1 MMESRL
7 NKMVN
12 EARWDFGQGVV
23 VSNMLCPVHF
33 LIYEGTDLNQLTSQ
47 KLRQQNGRL
56 TRSCHA
62 PGLDFSF
69 LYSDWLEHLF
79 IFLLNPISICL
90 TKNLALVFPSHLEV
104 KPSFLPY

>member
-47 KLRQQNGRL
+47 KFRQQNGRFAC
-56 TRSCHA
+56 SVPCA
-62 PGLDFSF
+62 WFGFFFS
-69 LYSDWLEHLF
+69 LQ
-79 IFLLNPISICL
+79 
-90 TKNLALVFPSHLEV
+90 
-104 KPSFLPY
+104 